1 MGWDS
6 ASDWHSKADVVADS
20 IREYAIR
27 EHSVVG
33 NHLWGVIDTTSVG
46 KIVVLILIDGR
57 GGSWSRKAISEDMGP
72 CYYDCP
78 DKVLRAATGNPNRE
92 WRAKVSAAKSAKK
105 QVFMAGSKVKV
116 AGSGALYTIEGRHNA
131 SSWVIVDDAG
141 KRYRCTTARLTAI

>member
-92 WRAKVSAAKSAKK
+92 CLESSKTKNQSARKAYCVQFDS
-105 QVFMAGSKVKV
+105 
-116 AGSGALYTIEGRHNA
+116 
-131 SSWVIVDDAG
+131 IVCETSLR
-141 KRYRCTTARLTAI
+141 KRFSLCAR